1 MSTSKRRSPS
11 PKPNERL
18 RQIELASIAGVAGNG
33 ALAAAQIVIGLV
45 AGSFAVVGAGIDA
58 ATDIVTSLI
67 TLFVAAIAEKPPDH
81 THPYGHGRAETIAT
95 KALSFVILVA
105 GFELGYSTV
114 VKLITGRADHIP
126 APVAL
131 PIVVVTLV
139 GKLFLATYKSR
150 VGRRTHSPML
160 LADARNMLNDVILQL
175 AILIGLLCTFLF
187 HLAIMDSLL
196 ALGVS
201 LWIVW
206 VGLSI
211 FWQGNAE
218 LMEGL
223 DDPSLYARVFAAVA
237 TVPGAHHPH
246 RTRARKLNNLL
257 VIDLD
262 IEVDGRL
269 SVAEGHEIGKRVE
282 RRIKAEI
289 DDVYDV
295 IVHIEP
301 LGNVEQEE
309 RYGLSRR
316 KLIEGEEQERR

>member
-1 MSTSKRRSPS
+1 MAETRQ
-11 PKPNERL
+11 
-18 RQIELASIAGVAGNG
+18 RQIERASIVGIAGNG
-33 ALAAAQIVIGLV
+33 ALSAAQILIGLL

-67 TLFVAAIAEKPPDH
+67 TLFAAGIAARPPDH
-81 THPYGHGRAETIAT
+81 AHPYGYGRAEAIAT
-95 KALSFVILVA
+95 KGLSFVILIA

-114 VKLITGRADHIP
+114 VKLIEGKAGHIP
-126 APVAL
+126 EAVAL
-131 PIVVVTLV
+131 PIVVITLMGKIFLAYYKNRV
-139 GKLFLATYKSR
+139 GK
-150 VGRRTHSPML
+150 RTQSTML

-175 AILIGLLCTFLF
+175 AILVGLLFTFVF
-187 HLAIMDSLL
+187 HLSIMDSLL

-201 LWIVW
+201 LWIIW

-218 LMEGL
+218 LMEGV
-223 DDPSLYARVFAAVA
+223 DDPTLYARIFAAIA
-237 TVPGAHHPH
+237 AVPGAHHPH
-246 RTRARKLNNLL
+246 RTRARKLDNLL

-262 IEVDGRL
+262 VEVDGRL

-282 RRIKAEI
+282 RRIKADI
-289 DDVYDV
+289 DNVYDV

-301 LGNVEQEE
+301 LGNVEHGE

-316 KLIEGEEQERR
+316 TLIEEDRDER